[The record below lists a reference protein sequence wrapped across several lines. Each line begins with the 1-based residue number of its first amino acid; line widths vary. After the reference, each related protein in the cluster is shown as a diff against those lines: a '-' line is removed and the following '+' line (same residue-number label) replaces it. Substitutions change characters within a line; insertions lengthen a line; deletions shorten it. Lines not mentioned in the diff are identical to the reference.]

1 MFYRYLNLYTTEY
14 VRRRAVAKKMGPNDV
29 SDIVWALGEFFLK
42 IFCVFIY
49 TNISFVVCI
58 PFLLQTT
65 RDIRDG
71 GW

>member
-1 MFYRYLNLYTTEY
+1 M
-14 VRRRAVAKKMGPNDV
+14 AKKTGPNDV
-29 SDIVWALGEFFLK
+29 GRVVWALGQFFLK

-58 PFLLQTT
+58 PFLLQTM